1 MRAGPDLRANAVDVG
16 GLCHR
21 RQAGARSPCL
31 LGRLV
36 AVPGVAGG
44 RRRQVLRLRGNRARR
59 GLGLAGVLLVEVG
72 FGSIIRV
79 SDGVHRA
86 AVGGGRVVLCV
97 ASVVAARCLA
107 GKSPGVRQALRGHRW
122 TSVGVGRRLRPLAAA
137 VGQRGAP
144 ASSLTNAPRL
154 PPAGWS
160 GSHATLPA
168 GGGSCVT
175 LTTPK
180 VHLDQRGRSWRSR
193 GESSLPLTNHT
204 RRCLR
209 SRSGRAPAKCGTH
222 GLPLRDSRRGAEKGL
237 SKTRSAVHDAQSLSR
252 PQRWQLLATESA
264 MRRRARSG
272 PSARR
277 RARGTSAVSVNQRRN
292 QQTARGRNVR

>member
-1 MRAGPDLRANAVDVG
+1 MT
-16 GLCHR
+16 
-21 RQAGARSPCL
+21 
-31 LGRLV
+31 
-36 AVPGVAGG
+36 
-44 RRRQVLRLRGNRARR
+44 
-59 GLGLAGVLLVEVG
+59 GVLLVEVR

-79 SDGVHRA
+79 SYGVHRA

-137 VGQRGAP
+137 VGQRGTPAP
-144 ASSLTNAPRL
+144 SLTNAPRL

-180 VHLDQRGRSWRSR
+180 VHLDQRGRS
-193 GESSLPLTNHT
+193 
-204 RRCLR
+204 RRCR
-209 SRSGRAPAKCGTH
+209 GRQGRVFLAPHQPHAPLPTLTQRPCPCQVRYSWSPPA
-222 GLPLRDSRRGAEKGL
+222 GLPTWR
-237 SKTRSAVHDAQSLSR
+237 
-252 PQRWQLLATESA
+252 
-264 MRRRARSG
+264 
-272 PSARR
+272 
-277 RARGTSAVSVNQRRN
+277 
-292 QQTARGRNVR
+292 